1 MRLISKIKLISNK
14 TTYWKIQASAK
25 NFFILLALLNLD
37 NFEQWSWGCFYVK
50 KQKRHTALYLQLHN
64 KALCS
69 ILPPLKGT
77 SIRHWLEWLQ
87 DQAANLL
94 CDLYFIVTHLSVQGK
109 PRMCLGVFFF
119 PQRQRTSLSLNAE
132 YCQGAAVGSRNL
144 AKAGV
149 EEWTHGGM
157 SRFVKTVL
165 SCYCL
170 LNSICQR
177 CSINCFISYF

>member
-50 KQKRHTALYLQLHN
+50 KQKRHIALYLQLHN

-119 PQRQRTSLSLNAE
+119 SSKTKDKSQSKCWILPRGCCRLQEPGKGRS
-132 YCQGAAVGSRNL
+132 
-144 AKAGV
+144 
-149 EEWTHGGM
+149 GGM
-157 SRFVKTVL
+157 
-165 SCYCL
+165 
-170 LNSICQR
+170 NSWRNEQIC
-177 CSINCFISYF
+177 